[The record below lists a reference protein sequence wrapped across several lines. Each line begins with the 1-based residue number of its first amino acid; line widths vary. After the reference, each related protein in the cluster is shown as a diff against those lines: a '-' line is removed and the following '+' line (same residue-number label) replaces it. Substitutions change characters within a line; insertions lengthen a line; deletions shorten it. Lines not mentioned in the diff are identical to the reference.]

1 MPLSWNEIKSR
12 AVAFSREWADETR
25 ETAEAKTFW
34 DAFFNVFGLN
44 RRAVASFEEPVRSL
58 KGTYNRIDLFWK
70 GRLLAEHKST
80 GKDLEKAKLQAF
92 DYVQD
97 LVREGR
103 HNEAPEYII
112 ITDFARLL
120 LYDLNQ
126 NGDMIADFPLA
137 EFHRHIKH
145 FAFIA
150 GSRNLAFSAQ

>member
-12 AVAFSREWADETR
+12 AVSFSREWADETR
-25 ETAEAKTFW
+25 ETAEAKSFW
-34 DAFFNVFGLN
+34 DAFFHVFGLN

-70 GRLLAEHKST
+70 GRLLAEHKSG
-80 GKDLEKAKLQAF
+80 GKDLERAKAQAF

-97 LVREGR
+97 LAREGR
-103 HNEAPEYII
+103 HNEIPAYII
-112 ITDFARLL
+112 VTDFARLR

-126 NGDMIADFPLA
+126 NGALVADFPLA
-137 EFHRHIKH
+137 EFHRHVKH

-150 GSRNLAFSAQ
+150 G